1 MSDGQDALAALL
13 HGSARTW
20 RLSDGRGA
28 LSRGTASG
36 AATRRGHALL
46 AAPLVGPRAELPA
59 VSLLRFD
66 DRVTPDEGP
75 AFELTPAF
83 VLAGR
88 GDATPQLAVRAG
100 LPPTLESFREQP
112 WPRWRFRGDGWLI
125 EREYRLIEG
134 HAALLASWRLLAGGP
149 VRLHVAPLLVARS
162 LAGLQSETPEFRG
175 AVTGIPG
182 RVRCVTVEGYAPVTL
197 WHGGA
202 FMPARA
208 WQRGLAYPYDGAETA
223 DAAEDPEAGAAT
235 PSEDAF
241 LPGWIQSALTAPGA
255 ALHVVASPEEH
266 LFRALATESR
276 LGVPPARTLADCLA
290 VLDLAEGERRD
301 AWYTS
306 ALEGAACTA
315 RLAAVAHAGRSATD
329 EPTASGRPGGAT
341 AAGAASSESAAGPA
355 GAARAAGVPER
366 AHDVSR
372 PEFVASL
379 AARLHD
385 ALHERADRTAVL
397 TDAALAEERGP
408 EALRVAAGL
417 VTLRAFASVRDIARG
432 YLAYLDEGLAPERF
446 DAEGLPHYGTPEA
459 SLWLVHVLD
468 LLARRDAESEETRT
482 FLADGAYRSLE
493 GVLQHL
499 RAGSRHGVRCD
510 RDGFL
515 WAGEGDA
522 ACSRADL
529 NALWYHAL
537 VAMSQLA
544 KRAKRRENAAFYMA
558 WAREL
563 QRAYVDR
570 FWDDAGSCLFS
581 ETSEGGMLRGATPSQ
596 LYALSLPPMLL
607 PPELGV
613 RLVDTL
619 TRELFTP
626 RGLRP
631 RPGDGTPEP
640 AWLGPWASAMLRA
653 HARDPH
659 SAARVHAALAGY
671 ADLGEADAAELT
683 PRGAADLLRAWI
695 EEVDHTLAP
704 ADSIQQA

>member
-1 MSDGQDALAALL
+1 MSDGQEALAALL

-66 DRVTPDEGP
+66 DRVTPDVGP

-83 VLAGR
+83 VLASR
-88 GDATPQLAVRAG
+88 GEAAPLLAVRAG
-100 LPPTLESFREQP
+100 SSPVLEAFREQP
-112 WPRWRFRGDGWLI
+112 WPRWRFRCDGWLI

-134 HAALLASWRLLAGGP
+134 HAALLASWRLLAGKP

-208 WQRGLAYPYDGAETA
+208 WQRGLAYPYDGARTA
-223 DAAEDPEAGAAT
+223 DAAADPEAGAAT

-255 ALHVVASPEEH
+255 ALHVVVSPEEQ

-301 AWYTS
+301 AWHTR
-306 ALEGAACTA
+306 ALEGAAGTA
-315 RLAAVAHAGRSATD
+315 RLAAIAHSAKVASD
-329 EPTASGRPGGAT
+329 EPGEGRRGTGA
-341 AAGAASSESAAGPA
+341 SAAGLSDVADTSGAEGAAATA
-355 GAARAAGVPER
+355 GAPEPAREL
-366 AHDVSR
+366 SR

-379 AARLHD
+379 AARLND

-397 TDAALAEERGP
+397 TDPALAEERGP

-417 VTLRAFASVRDIARG
+417 VTLRAFASARDIARG

-446 DAEGLPHYGTPEA
+446 DAQGLPHYESPEA
-459 SLWLVHVLD
+459 SLWLVHVVD
-468 LLARRDAESEETRT
+468 LLARRDAESEETRA
-482 FLADGAYRSLE
+482 FLADGAYRTLE

-522 ACSRADL
+522 ARSRADL

-570 FWDDAGSCLFS
+570 FWDEAGGCLFGECS
-581 ETSEGGMLRGATPSQ
+581 EQGVLRGAAPSQ
-596 LYALSLPPMLL
+596 LYAISLPPMLL

-626 RGLRP
+626 RGLHP

-653 HARDPH
+653 HARDPR
-659 SAARVHAALAGY
+659 SAARVHAALSAY

-695 EEVDHTLAP
+695 EEVDHAAAPEPLART
-704 ADSIQQA
+704 